1 MDSLQKAPKATPS
14 GMLCQCLGRCERCDV
29 EAEAQGWPL
38 VLATDG
44 QLMSLTCRGFMLV
57 DYEVYRARIVYSNLM
72 HVGVVGW
79 ASNREW
85 AGE

>member
-1 MDSLQKAPKATPS
+1 
-14 GMLCQCLGRCERCDV
+14 MLKQRWR
-29 EAEAQGWPL
+29 L
-38 VLATDG
+38 VLATDR
-44 QLMSLTCRGFMLV
+44 QLMSLARRGFMLV
-57 DYEVYRARIVYSNLM
+57 DYEVYRARIVYSDLM